1 MDRWQLVQ
9 TKAGSEVLQFAVPQK
24 HFHRI
29 FHRKRFERIHWLL
42 FQMHHTC
49 SVQQSTKCAPEF
61 LPILGGCPSGSIF
74 ILQHNILH
82 NIMLPH
88 FILLLYILC
97 FGELPPDLPRLP
109 GCRSLM
115 EPESGLLNK
124 SKTNDPLIC
133 VRQCGNCG
141 ATACCG
147 AAHMK
152 VPSVLT
158 LTISVS
164 LTYSRS
170 KFAHSV

>member
-61 LPILGGCPSGSIF
+61 LPIRGGCPSGSIF

-133 VRQCGNCG
+133 VRQCGLRGHCLLRSG
-141 ATACCG
+141 AYESAISTIN
-147 AAHMK
+147 HQRL
-152 VPSVLT
+152 PHILT
-158 LTISVS
+158 VKICL
-164 LTYSRS
+164 
-170 KFAHSV
+170 